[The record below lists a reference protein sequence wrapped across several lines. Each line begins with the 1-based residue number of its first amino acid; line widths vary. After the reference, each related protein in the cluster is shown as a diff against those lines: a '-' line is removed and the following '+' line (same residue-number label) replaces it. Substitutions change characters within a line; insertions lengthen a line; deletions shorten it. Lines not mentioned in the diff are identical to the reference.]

1 MSGLIETIEI
11 DGFTVTEAEKGREP
25 GSSMEV
31 TVSTNSGILDD
42 NSELPRYMIYL
53 MGGIV
58 FLLILIFVIW
68 YVARKRMMIRVRAK
82 I

>member
-1 MSGLIETIEI
+1 MSGLIETIVI
-11 DGFTVTEAEKGREP
+11 DGFTVIEAEKGREP

-31 TVSTNSGILDD
+31 TVDTNLGILDD

-58 FLLILIFVIW
+58 LLLILIFVIW